1 MTTSTETIQ
10 KYYDALIEGYDLL
23 VDAIEKANERG
34 IKVSRQLA
42 ADVVAGQREALQLGK
57 KLAAEP
63 TDLGQLYAGILE
75 ATTAAQGRALA
86 FTQVAYQEALASGAD
101 ARELIKKLAEANR
114 ETAAAA
120 VEVARQWAT
129 ANPFADMMKKGLE
142 AFQPSS
148 TAKTKKTENEEAPA
162 SA

>member
-1 MTTSTETIQ
+1 MTTTQETIQ

-42 ADVVAGQREALQLGK
+42 ADVIAGQREALQLGK

-63 TDLGQLYAGILE
+63 ADLGQLYAGLLE

-120 VEVARQWAT
+120 VEVARQWTT
-129 ANPFADMMKKGLE
+129 ANPFADFMKKSFE
-142 AFQPSS
+142 AFQPAE
-148 TAKTKKTENEEAPA
+148 TPKAKKEEAPA

>member
-1 MTTSTETIQ
+1 MTTATETIQ

-42 ADVVAGQREALQLGK
+42 ADVIAGQREALQLGK

-148 TAKTKKTENEEAPA
+148 TANTKNEEAPA

>member
-1 MTTSTETIQ
+1 MTATAETVQ

-23 VDAIEKANERG
+23 VDAIEKANDRG
-34 IKVSRQLA
+34 IKVTRQLA
-42 ADVVAGQREALQLGK
+42 ADVIAGQRDALQLGK

-63 TDLGQLYAGILE
+63 GDLGQFYAALLE

-101 ARELIKKLAEANR
+101 ARELIQKLAEANR

-120 VEVARQWAT
+120 VEVARQWAG
-129 ANPFADMMKKGLE
+129 ANPFADVMKKSLE
-142 AFQPSS
+142 AFQ
-148 TAKTKKTENEEAPA
+148 APA
-162 SA
+162 AKQKKEKAATA

>member
-1 MTTSTETIQ
+1 MTTATETIQ

-34 IKVSRQLA
+34 IKVTRQLA

-63 TDLGQLYAGILE
+63 GDLGQLYAALLE
-75 ATTAAQGRALA
+75 ATTSAQGRALA
-86 FTQVAYQEALASGAD
+86 FTQAAYQEALASGTD
-101 ARELIKKLAEANR
+101 ARELVQKLAEANR

-120 VEVARQWAT
+120 VEVARQWAV
-129 ANPFADMMKKGLE
+129 ANPFAEFMKKGIE
-142 AFQPSS
+142 AFQPQPAA
-148 TAKTKKTENEEAPA
+148 AKAKKEKAAA